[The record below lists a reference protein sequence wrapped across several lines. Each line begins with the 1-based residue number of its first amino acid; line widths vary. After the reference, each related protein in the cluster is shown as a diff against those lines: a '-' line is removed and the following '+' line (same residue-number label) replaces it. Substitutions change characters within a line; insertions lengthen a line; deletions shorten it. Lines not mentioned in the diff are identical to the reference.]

1 MAGIRRQRIRNG
13 MENNKV
19 KLKIVFAGTPDFG
32 ATILE
37 KLIQSEYAPA
47 LVITAPDKPVGRKQI
62 LTPPPVKV
70 LAQKNKIAVIQPEK
84 IRNLELEIRNLRPD
98 LIILAAYGKILSKH
112 ILDIPRYGSLNVHP
126 SLLPKFRG
134 PSPIQSA
141 ILSGDKKTGVTIML
155 MNEKLDEGDIVSFQ
169 DYPLSGS
176 ETYETL
182 HNALAETG
190 ADLLIKTMPDWISG
204 KIKAISQDNTKA
216 TYTKILKKEDGKID
230 WSKPA
235 NFIERQIR
243 AYNPW
248 PGTFDIYNGKTLKI
262 LKAEVVNERLIIK
275 QIQPEGKKPM
285 DFNDFLLGHKDYNR

>member
-155 MNEKLDEGDIVSFQ
+155 MNEKLDEGDIVSFK

-204 KIKAISQDNTKA
+204 KIKAVPQDNTKA

-248 PGTFDIYNGKTLKI
+248 PGTFDVYNEKILKI

-275 QIQPEGKKPM
+275 QVQPEGKKPM

>member
-1 MAGIRRQRIRNG
+1 M
-13 MENNKV
+13 

-204 KIKAISQDNTKA
+204 KIKAVPQDNTKA

-248 PGTFDIYNGKTLKI
+248 PGTFDVYNEKILKI

-275 QIQPEGKKPM
+275 QVQPEGKKPM